1 MEQNLE
7 NNDWKKEAPLLAS
20 LPLNNPFEV
29 PEGYFEGLGNE
40 ISNAIYLEGLKA
52 KVNGGG
58 FNTPEN
64 YFDGLNENIKAAI
77 FTEKLKA
84 AIPQEGFGVPANY
97 FEQLQSAIIAKT
109 AEKSPAK
116 AEPTILRLWHSKL
129 VKYASAACFVIIAAG
144 VGAIYFSNQHADP
157 KSLTADLFTEQ
168 MLYDID
174 EDVIIEHIEATEPKQ
189 AQTSA
194 SDAALE
200 SYILNNYS
208 QNEIAGL

>member
-20 LPLNNPFEV
+20 MPLNNPFSV

-40 ISNAIYLEGLKA
+40 ISNAVYLEGLKA
-52 KVNGGG
+52 KVNGSG

-64 YFDGLNENIKAAI
+64 YFDGLNENINAAI
-77 FTEKLKA
+77 FAEKLKA
-84 AIPQEGFGVPANY
+84 AIPQEGFEVPANY
-97 FEQLQSAIIAKT
+97 FEQMQSSILAKT
-109 AEKSPAK
+109 VQSTQVKT
-116 AEPTILRLWHSKL
+116 EPTILRLWHSKL
-129 VKYASAACFVIIAAG
+129 VKYASAACFVIIAG
-144 VGAIYFSNQHADP
+144 VGTIYLNSQHADP
-157 KSLTADLFTEQ
+157 KSLTAELFTEQ

-189 AQTSA
+189 AQASA
-194 SDAALE
+194 SDVALE